1 MYGADTAIQFLKEFH
16 FSGTATTPIRSFFNS
31 LIEYLYHRDVLAPP
45 VFSNNDDSVPLVIP
59 PTHNSF
65 HAGAS
70 LSAHFVHN
78 LTTSSPRKNEMEP
91 ENCARFVMESHREI
105 NRKPHRP

>member
-1 MYGADTAIQFLKEFH
+1 AAIQFLKEFH
-16 FSGTATTPIRSFFNS
+16 FSGTAPTPIRSFFNS

-59 PTHNSF
+59 PTLNSF

-70 LSAHFVHN
+70 LSA
-78 LTTSSPRKNEMEP
+78 TSSIIDDKLRRRQEWIGD
-91 ENCARFVMESHREI
+91 CARMS
-105 NRKPHRP
+105 